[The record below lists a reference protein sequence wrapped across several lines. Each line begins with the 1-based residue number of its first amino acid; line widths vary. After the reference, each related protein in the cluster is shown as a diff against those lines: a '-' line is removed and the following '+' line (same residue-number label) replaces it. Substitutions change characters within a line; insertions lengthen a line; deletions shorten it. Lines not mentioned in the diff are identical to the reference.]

1 MNKEKLT
8 MNVLFSGIGCQERGF
23 QNSNLFDVEVVNTS
37 EINKEAVLSY
47 AAIHC
52 GMTQEMVDT
61 YTEYPSREEMV
72 RQLKEINLGYEPEKN
87 KYYDWDKL
95 ARRKTNDIE
104 KYWLACKLTHNLG
117 DINKIEFLS
126 YADLW
131 TISFCCQDISV
142 AGKMRGLKPDSGTR
156 SSLLWEN
163 IRLLKRAKDDGT
175 LPKYLMFENVK
186 NLVSKKFID
195 DFNNLLEVLD
205 ELGFNSYWK
214 VLNAKDCGVPQNRER
229 VFVIS
234 IRKDIDNGTYDF
246 PKPFD
251 TGIRLKDVL
260 DKEVD
265 EKYYLSKDI
274 QKRFILSIEGENII
288 GRVPNGKGTNFSND
302 MVFHTK
308 NNIGTL
314 KATDYKDPKKIVEQI
329 PMDKAINDT
338 NFNLEYSN
346 CITAR
351 EDRGVSNRK
360 AEGTAVLE
368 LTNSCIQMGSLSG
381 GKWDKIYE
389 SARRYYSVDGTSPT
403 IHTCGGGNTETKIA
417 EPINKL
423 THSEWKEQMYEQFIK
438 DANGEP
444 SGVLTNQSQ
453 TFGYRPPMK
462 GYSKC
467 LRSEANDTGVVE
479 NFRIRKLTP
488 NECWKLMGLSEED
501 CTNTKNIGIAD
512 SQLYK
517 QAGNG
522 IVSNCVELLAE
533 HLYKAQYNNKY
544 KCTDE
549 NFI

>member
-23 QNSNLFDVEVVNTS
+23 ENSNLFDVEVVNTA

-47 AAIHC
+47 ATIHC
-52 GMTQEMVDT
+52 GLTQEMVNT

-163 IRLLKRAKDDGT
+163 IRLLKKAKDDGT

-246 PKPFD
+246 PMPFD

-274 QKRFILSIEGENII
+274 QERFHLTDS
-288 GRVPNGKGTNFSND
+288 TF
-302 MVFHTK
+302 TK
-308 NNIGTL
+308 NIVGTTKPDFRTIGQRDL
-314 KATDYKDPKKIVEQI
+314 VYQQDSIMGALAATDYKQPKQIVE
-329 PMDKAINDT
+329 
-338 NFNLEYSN
+338 
-346 CITAR
+346 
-351 EDRGVSNRK
+351 
-360 AEGTAVLE
+360 
-368 LTNSCIQMGSLSG
+368 TNSCIQVGDLNHYNYDEMNRVYSKEGCCPTLRTMQG
-381 GKWDKIYE
+381 GDRQPRVLE
-389 SARRYYSVDGTSPT
+389 QND
-403 IHTCGGGNTETKIA
+403 
-417 EPINKL
+417 KL
-423 THSEWKEQMYEQFIK
+423 THSEWKDQMYKQFIK

-467 LRSEANDTGVVE
+467 LRSEANDTGVVQ
-479 NFRIRKLTP
+479 NFRVRKLTP
-488 NECWKLMGLSEED
+488 NECWKLMGLTEED
-501 CTNTKNIGIAD
+501 YTNAKNIGVAD

-533 HLYKAQYNNKY
+533 HLYKAQYNNTY
-544 KCTDE
+544 KCMDE

>member
-23 QNSNLFDVEVVNTS
+23 ENSNLFDVEVVNTS

-52 GMTQEMVDT
+52 GLTQEMVNT

-72 RQLKEINLGYEPEKN
+72 KQLKEINLGYEPEKN
-87 KYYDWDKL
+87 KCYDWDKL

-234 IRKDIDNGTYDF
+234 IRKDIDNGKFEF

-251 TGIRLKDVL
+251 NGLRLKDVL
-260 DKEVD
+260 EDNVD
-265 EKYYLSKDI
+265 DRYYLSE
-274 QKRFILSIEGENII
+274 QVQERFQFTDETMTKSII
-288 GRVPNGKGTNFSND
+288 GT
-302 MVFHTK
+302 TK
-308 NNIGTL
+308 PDFRTIGQRDL
-314 KATDYKDPKKIVEQI
+314 VY
-329 PMDKAINDT
+329 N
-338 NFNLEYSN
+338 
-346 CITAR
+346 
-351 EDRGVSNRK
+351 RG
-360 AEGTAVLE
+360 
-368 LTNSCIQMGSLSG
+368 
-381 GKWDKIYE
+381 
-389 SARRYYSVDGTSPT
+389 
-403 IHTCGGGNTETKIA
+403 
-417 EPINKL
+417 
-423 THSEWKEQMYEQFIK
+423 
-438 DANGEP
+438 
-444 SGVLTNQSQ
+444 GV
-453 TFGYRPPMK
+453 
-462 GYSKC
+462 
-467 LRSEANDTGVVE
+467 
-479 NFRIRKLTP
+479 
-488 NECWKLMGLSEED
+488 
-501 CTNTKNIGIAD
+501 
-512 SQLYK
+512 
-517 QAGNG
+517 
-522 IVSNCVELLAE
+522 
-533 HLYKAQYNNKY
+533 
-544 KCTDE
+544 
-549 NFI
+549 